1 MTGGS
6 RDHERRASE
15 GSHCGLQGQ
24 ELRAEMEVQY
34 EQKIQSILVWHWQ
47 LDIFSMVVF

>member
-15 GSHCGLQGQ
+15 GSHCGLQGH
-24 ELRAEMEVQY
+24 ELRAETEVQY
-34 EQKIQSILVWHWQ
+34 EQNFKAFLFGTGS
-47 LDIFSMVVF
+47 